1 VAQLVEQRSPKPQV
15 GGSIPSWPAIQ
26 EYLIFPITQ
35 IYLMSA
41 QTAESTTQVF
51 DVVKQV
57 ISIILVVAGVAAF
70 YYFSEI
76 SLLYRVLTLVATVLV
91 AVGLVLTTGSGRN
104 VWGFILDSKQE
115 VRRVVWPTREETIRT
130 TLMVFVMVF
139 IVGLVLW
146 CLDMFLFWG
155 IRLLTGQ
162 V

>member
-1 VAQLVEQRSPKPQV
+1 
-15 GGSIPSWPAIQ
+15 
-26 EYLIFPITQ
+26 
-35 IYLMSA
+35 MSA
-41 QTAESTTQVF
+41 QAAESTTQVF

-57 ISIILVVAGVAAF
+57 ISIIFVVTGVAAF
-70 YYFSEI
+70 YYFSEF
-76 SLLYRVLTLVATVLV
+76 SLLYRVLALVAAVLV
-91 AVGLVLTTGSGRN
+91 AMALVLTTGTGRN
-104 VWGFILDSKQE
+104 VWGFILESKQE

-139 IVGLVLW
+139 VVGLVLW

>member
-1 VAQLVEQRSPKPQV
+1 
-15 GGSIPSWPAIQ
+15 
-26 EYLIFPITQ
+26 
-35 IYLMSA
+35 MSA

-57 ISIILVVAGVAAF
+57 ISIIFVVTGVAAF
-70 YYFSEI
+70 YYFSEF
-76 SLLYRVLTLVATVLV
+76 SLLYRVLALVATVLV
-91 AVGLVLTTGSGRN
+91 AMALVLTTATGRN
-104 VWGFILDSKQE
+104 VWGFILESKQE

>member
-1 VAQLVEQRSPKPQV
+1 M
-15 GGSIPSWPAIQ
+15 SI
-26 EYLIFPITQ
+26 
-35 IYLMSA
+35 

-57 ISIILVVAGVAAF
+57 FSVIFVVSGVGAF

-76 SLLYRVLTLVATVLV
+76 AFLYRVLSLVVV
-91 AVGLVLTTGSGRN
+91 IMSAVGMLFTTALGRSTW
-104 VWGFILDSKQE
+104 VFILESKQE
-115 VRRVVWPTREETIRT
+115 VRRVVWPTREETVRT

-146 CLDMFLFWG
+146 CLDMLLFSG
-155 IRLLTGQ
+155 IRFLTGQ

>member
-1 VAQLVEQRSPKPQV
+1 M
-15 GGSIPSWPAIQ
+15 
-26 EYLIFPITQ
+26 FTQ
-35 IYLMSA
+35 SYLMSA
-41 QTAESTTQVF
+41 QTAESATQVM
-51 DVVKQV
+51 DVVRQV

-70 YYFSEI
+70 YYFSES
-76 SLLYRVLTLVATVLV
+76 SLLYRVLGLVATVLM
-91 AVGLVLTTGSGRN
+91 AMGLLLTTGFGRN
-104 VWGFILDSKQE
+104 IWGFILDSKQE

-155 IRLLTGQ
+155 IRVLTGQ